1 MIPSTLARDLKLLSE
16 GGYTVEKVQPVDMFP
31 QTYHV
36 ETVVLLSRIKG
47 NKSIQVDI
55 DLNEVDL
62 TKAESKATYL
72 QIQDYVEKNY
82 DLKVSSLYTA
92 YCIS

>member
-1 MIPSTLARDLKLLSE
+1 M
-16 GGYTVEKVQPVDMFP
+16 
-31 QTYHV
+31 

>member
-1 MIPSTLARDLKLLSE
+1 M
-16 GGYTVEKVQPVDMFP
+16 VDITTKGVLERYDIFF
-31 QTYHV
+31 THSRHV

-92 YCIS
+92 

>member
-1 MIPSTLARDLKLLSE
+1 M
-16 GGYTVEKVQPVDMFP
+16 
-31 QTYHV
+31 

-82 DLKVSSLYTA
+82 DLKVSSLYIA

>member
-1 MIPSTLARDLKLLSE
+1 MFANTRKMLKKPMICFRIRKKGLFIYSDDSR
-16 GGYTVEKVQPVDMFP
+16 
-31 QTYHV
+31 HV